1 MDLGTIGS
9 LKSLPISTELR
20 NKDLFRDMRV
30 NMGQQA
36 HAQFVLQCPSTYCQA
51 SRPSVLV
58 SPVQLFATPWTV
70 AHQNPGDFPS
80 KNPGVSC
87 HFLLQGIFPTQ
98 GWKPGL
104 QYCRQIPYWLSH
116 TGKPSSPSKPNVIK
130 GPACQAGHTL
140 RPVLSCRTGKVLTG
154 RTLITTQVYLKKKK
168 KKNSL
173 SLWMLSSPSLGR

>member
-1 MDLGTIGS
+1 MSLFQSQMDLGTIGS

-98 GWKPGL
+98 GSNPGL
-104 QYCRQIPYWLSH
+104 PHCRWILDQLSH
-116 TGKPSSPSKPNVIK
+116 KESPDN
-130 GPACQAGHTL
+130 CDLQA
-140 RPVLSCRTGKVLTG
+140 KVTNPG
-154 RTLITTQVYLKKKK
+154 TFKIFQRFQNQYF
-168 KKNSL
+168 
-173 SLWMLSSPSLGR
+173 